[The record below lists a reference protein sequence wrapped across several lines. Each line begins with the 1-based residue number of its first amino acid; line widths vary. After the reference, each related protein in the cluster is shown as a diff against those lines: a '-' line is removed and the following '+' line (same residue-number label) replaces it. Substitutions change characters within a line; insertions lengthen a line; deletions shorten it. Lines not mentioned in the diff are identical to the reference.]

1 MQEII
6 KEEPILLENLI
17 KKIRKRD
24 RDWKDQNKIQEICHN
39 QNPTRNYVDNKEK
52 NKIGFE
58 LISTS
63 SSSSD
68 HR

>member
-24 RDWKDQNKIQEICHN
+24 RDWKDQNKIQEISHN